1 MSAKPKVV
9 IFDLYGTLVEI
20 GDPRSP
26 FSRLLK
32 FGAVLG
38 RPIRPDDRREIMTSN
53 LGVSGVADR
62 LGIPANSDELDSLE
76 RDIYA
81 ELASVRVFS
90 DVHVTLELLR
100 RKGIK
105 TALCSNLAA
114 AYAVPAK
121 TMLPAFDSYA
131 FSFEVG
137 AIKPEAAIYEHVLR
151 EIGCTASEAVMIGD
165 TQKADVDGP
174 AQLGIKAY
182 LLKRAGEGVPQAP
195 LAGLIDQVLAMP
207 EAGH

>member
-20 GDPRSP
+20 DEPRSP

-32 FGAVLG
+32 FGVVMG
-38 RPIRPDDRREIMTSN
+38 RAIRPDDRREIMTSN
-53 LGVSGVADR
+53 LGLSGVADR
-62 LGIPANSDELDSLE
+62 FGIPVNADELDSLE

-90 DVHVTLELLR
+90 DVHATLELLR
-100 RKGIK
+100 REGIK

-121 TMLPAFDSYA
+121 TMLPTFDSYA

-151 EIGCTASEAVMIGD
+151 EIGCSASEAVMIGD
-165 TQKADVDGP
+165 TQKADVEGP
-174 AQLGIKAY
+174 AELGIKAF
-182 LLKRAGEGVPQAP
+182 LLKREGEGVSQEP
-195 LAGLIDQVLAMP
+195 LTDLIEQVLAMP